1 MEEAGG
7 PFLEEGEEEV
17 GHCQVSREGEVVE
30 EVGAVGHP
38 QGEEEVVEGV
48 AAGLQCCPA
57 KEEEE
62 GVLVALRNLVE
73 EEEVAAAVQKALG
86 PFQPLDSVRSSPS

>member
-1 MEEAGG
+1 MGG

-30 EVGAVGHP
+30 EVGVVGHL
-38 QGEEEVVEGV
+38 QGEEVVVEGV
-48 AAGLQCCPA
+48 AAGLQRCPA

-73 EEEVAAAVQKALG
+73 EEEEVAAVQKALG
-86 PFQPLDSVRSSPS
+86 PFQPLD

>member
-1 MEEAGG
+1 M
-7 PFLEEGEEEV
+7 

-73 EEEVAAAVQKALG
+73 EEVAAAAAAAAAQKALG

>member
-1 MEEAGG
+1 MGR
-7 PFLEEGEEEV
+7 
-17 GHCQVSREGEVVE
+17 CQVSREGEVVE

-62 GVLVALRNLVE
+62 EGVLVALRNLVE
-73 EEEVAAAVQKALG
+73 EEEVAAAAAVQKALG